1 MYGNSAPLA
10 VAIWGLSL
18 ALLLTAS
25 IAAWLVLR
33 ASKRDRISDRF
44 VGTNV
49 GTPTNGLG
57 ELGVAL
63 EDAAKLNSYNV
74 NSMSDPSVHL
84 GSAVTFTPLRYQ
96 NSASEIMQSFR
107 DGRVVSIDLGRM
119 DPREAGRLVYFCSG
133 MAALNSGWIFRV
145 TDKVIVLTPLAESF
159 KSSANRDGK
168 FA

>member
-10 VAIWGLSL
+10 VAVWGLAL
-18 ALLLTAS
+18 ALLFAVS
-25 IAAWLVLR
+25 VAAWLVLR
-33 ASKRDRISDRF
+33 ASKRGRISERLS
-44 VGTNV
+44 GTNL
-49 GTPTNGLG
+49 GAPAYGLG
-57 ELGVAL
+57 DLGVAL
-63 EDAAKLNSYNV
+63 EDAARLNSYSV

-84 GSAVTFTPLRYQ
+84 GSAVTFTPLKYQ
-96 NSASEIMQSFR
+96 NSANEIMRCFR

-145 TDKVIVLTPLAESF
+145 TDKVIVLTP
-159 KSSANRDGK
+159 